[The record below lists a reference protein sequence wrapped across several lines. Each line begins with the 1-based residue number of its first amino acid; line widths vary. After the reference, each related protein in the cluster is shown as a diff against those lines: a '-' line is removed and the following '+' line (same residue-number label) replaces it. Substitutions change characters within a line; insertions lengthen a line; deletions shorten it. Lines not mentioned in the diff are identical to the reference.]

1 MKSYWNKHKYT
12 IMLLLL
18 SVVLVCTNLFA
29 IRQCNSYK
37 DQNNNNIVAL
47 TDSIHYY
54 KTKTNELYVSK
65 TLLMGDLK
73 TLQLANDSLYNVIKE
88 MKLKEATT
96 VVHFNNTVENEPKD
110 TTWTIDKPT
119 GDGTI
124 TYPRLDKSF
133 AFVDQYRELTG
144 NVFLNDSILGLNIDK
159 DKVFLDY
166 VLAIEN
172 NKVYIKSNNPYVK
185 YNEIEG
191 LIIPQ
196 PKKKWFTLV
205 VGPSFNYAYDFNNKK
220 FGPSIG
226 ISVVYGLDLSRFIN
240 K

>member
-1 MKSYWNKHKYT
+1 MKSFWNKYKYMI
-12 IMLLLL
+12 IMLLL
-18 SVVLVCTNLFA
+18 SVVLICTNLFA

-37 DQNNNNIVAL
+37 DINNNNIVAL
-47 TDSIHYY
+47 TDSINYY
-54 KTKTNELYVSK
+54 KTKTGELYVSK
-65 TLLMGDLK
+65 TLLTGNLK
-73 TLQLANDSLYNVIKE
+73 TLELANDSLYQVIKD

-96 VVHFNNTVENEPKD
+96 VIHFNNTVDNQPKD
-110 TTWTIDKPT
+110 TSWNVKDSVGTI
-119 GDGTI
+119 I

-144 NVFLNDSILGLNIDK
+144 NVYLNDSILGLNIDK

-172 NKVYIKSNNPYVK
+172 GKVFIKSNNPYVK

-191 LIIPQ
+191 LTIPQ

-205 VGPSFNYAYDFNNKK
+205 VGPSINYGYDFNNNK
-220 FGPSIG
+220 FGPSLG
-226 ISVVYGLDLSRFIN
+226 ISVVYGLNLSRIIN

>member
-1 MKSYWNKHKYT
+1 
-12 IMLLLL
+12 
-18 SVVLVCTNLFA
+18 
-29 IRQCNSYK
+29 
-37 DQNNNNIVAL
+37 
-47 TDSIHYY
+47 
-54 KTKTNELYVSK
+54 
-65 TLLMGDLK
+65 
-73 TLQLANDSLYNVIKE
+73 
-88 MKLKEATT
+88 MKLKETST
-96 VVHFNNTVENEPKD
+96 VIHFNNTVENEPKD
-110 TTWTIDKPT
+110 TTWTIEKPT
-119 GDGTI
+119 EDGIQI

-144 NVFLNDSILGLNIDK
+144 NVFLHDSILGLNIDK

-172 NKVYIKSNNPYVK
+172 GKVFIKSNNPYIK

-196 PKKKWFTLV
+196 PKKKLFTLV
-205 VGPSFNYAYDFNNKK
+205 VGPSINYAYDFNNKQ

-226 ISVVYGLDLSRFIN
+226 ISIVYGIDLSKFIN